1 MKQRVPW
8 PTSLSMLNHGSTSLN
23 TGISRDFLLGRL
35 KLRTIDANSTP
46 GFFCNSTSL
55 TTLLAARPRS
65 DSIHMLAARITAVL
79 VVLGFPAIFAPVLA
93 RAGRHIPKWSQRL
106 LATITCLLPLAA
118 PWLLVGD
125 ASPLVVWLV
134 TIAGGIVMLKAI
146 DWLSRPRQS
155 DDRVRVW
162 LALSFWPALQIED
175 VAVPL
180 SASKD
185 RLGLVSKRFAAGSA
199 GLICGLALAALGQH
213 LGIPERGV
221 LLDSAWKTVEIYLL
235 AGGSNHLLV
244 GSFALAGFQVR
255 DGFRYPI
262 LAHSILDFWGRYDV
276 WIHRWLKQHIF
287 EPIGLKRRRPVLGIL
302 AVFATSG
309 LLHEYLFLPVDRSVL
324 GWQLAF
330 FLIHGLGAIAGV
342 GLGVLFRRISGRRA
356 PRALAIA
363 ATVAFVLL
371 TAPLFIHCL
380 DRVIDL
386 HRGLGAWVLR
396 VIEQPPVRTP
406 AVT

>member
-1 MKQRVPW
+1 M
-8 PTSLSMLNHGSTSLN
+8 M
-23 TGISRDFLLGRL
+23 
-35 KLRTIDANSTP
+35 
-46 GFFCNSTSL
+46 
-55 TTLLAARPRS
+55 
-65 DSIHMLAARITAVL
+65 AARISAVL
-79 VVLGFPAIFAPVLA
+79 VVLGFPAIFAPILV
-93 RAGRHIPKWSQRL
+93 RAGRRVPKWSHRY
-106 LATITCLLPLAA
+106 LATITCLLPLSA
-118 PWLLVGD
+118 PWLLAGD
-125 ASPLVVWLV
+125 ASPLVVWHV

-155 DDRVRVW
+155 DDLMRVW

-180 SASKD
+180 VGLKNRA
-185 RLGLVSKRFAAGSA
+185 RLSLKRFAAGLPCMVS
-199 GLICGLALAALGQH
+199 GLALAALGQH
-213 LGIPERGV
+213 LGIPARGV
-221 LLDSAWKTVEIYLL
+221 LLDGTWKTVEIYLL

-244 GSFALAGFQVR
+244 GSFALAGFQLR

-262 LAHSILDFWGRYDV
+262 LAHSVLDFWGRYHV

-287 EPIGLKRRRPVLGIL
+287 EPIGRKRRRPVLGIL

-309 LLHEYLFLPVDRSVL
+309 LLHEYLFLPFDRSLL

-330 FLIHGLGAIAGV
+330 FLIHGLGAIAGAGV
-342 GLGVLFRRISGRRA
+342 GRMFRRISGRRT

-363 ATVAFVLL
+363 ATVTFVLL
-371 TAPLFIHCL
+371 TAPVFIHCL

-396 VIEQPPVRTP
+396 VIETTIQS
-406 AVT
+406 A